1 MSNSQGRAIARN
13 AGSVMLLILISRLL
27 GFIRERAIAEVFG
40 LTWETDAFRAAFNI
54 PDLMYFLLVGGAISS
69 AFIPVFSEQLARG
82 QEKEAWRMASA
93 FISLVTAALLT
104 LTVLGV
110 AASPWL
116 APLVAPGF
124 DDAQLAFLV
133 VLMRV
138 MFPAVLFTA
147 LAGVCMGVHNSYQS
161 FVAPLL
167 GPIMYNVSITLG
179 AYILGPRMGIMGMA
193 LGTVAGAVINF
204 LMQVPF
210 VAGKVR
216 RFPWSLDLKHPG
228 LHKVLRLM
236 GPTILGLSIVQLNTI
251 ILTALA
257 STLDAGSIT
266 ALNLANRLVQLPLGV
281 FGMGMSMVT
290 FPVLARQAALG
301 DVQQFRA
308 TLSSGLRAV
317 LFITVPSAAGLIAL
331 REPIVRLLFEVGEFG
346 PDDTAMTAYALVFF
360 SLGVFAVSCVQLL
373 TRAFYSLQDTVTPVK
388 IGALTV
394 ATNTLAA
401 AALLRWTSLAHGGL
415 ALAHSLASVVQM
427 TTQLLLL
434 RRKLGGRL
442 DGSKLLG
449 TLARAAAAA
458 LVMMP
463 AAAGAAKAVGARVD
477 VATLAG
483 RLAETGAGIA
493 AGVAVYALAAAAL
506 RMEELRMVWSL
517 LQRRL
522 AFLTRRR
529 NGRSA

>member
-1 MSNSQGRAIARN
+1 MNQSQGRTIARN
-13 AGSVMLLILISRLL
+13 AGVVMFLILISRLL

-69 AFIPVFSEQLARG
+69 AFIPVFSELLTRG
-82 QEKEAWRMASA
+82 QEKDAWSMAST
-93 FISLVTAALLT
+93 FISLISAALLT

-147 LAGVCMGVHNSYQS
+147 LAGVGMGVHNSYQS
-161 FVAPLL
+161 FVVPLL
-167 GPIMYNVSITLG
+167 GPIMYNVAITLG
-179 AYILGPRMGIMGMA
+179 AYVLGPGMGIMGMA
-193 LGTVAGAVINF
+193 VGTVAGAVINF

-210 VAGKVR
+210 VAARSR
-216 RFPWSLDLKHPG
+216 RFPWHVDLRHPG
-228 LHKVLRLM
+228 LRKVLKLM
-236 GPTILGLSIVQLNTI
+236 GPTIVGLSIVQLNTI
-251 ILTALA
+251 ILTAMA

-281 FGMGMSMVT
+281 FGMGMSMVI
-290 FPVLARQAALG
+290 FPVMSRLAALG
-301 DVQQFRA
+301 DMQQLRA
-308 TLSSGLRAV
+308 TLSSGLRAI

-360 SLGVFAVSCVQLL
+360 SLGVFAVSCVQML

-394 ATNTLAA
+394 ATNTLTA

-415 ALAHSLASVVQM
+415 ALAHSAASIVQM
-427 TTQLLLL
+427 ATQMWLLK
-434 RRKLGGRL
+434 RKTGGRL
-442 DGSKLLG
+442 DGGKVLA
-449 TLARAAAAA
+449 TLARSSLAAV
-458 LVMMP
+458 VMMP
-463 AAAGAAKAVGARVD
+463 AAAGAARFVGSHVD
-477 VATLAG
+477 SATLAG
-483 RLAETGAGIA
+483 RLAETGAGLA

-506 RMEELRMVWSL
+506 RMEELRMVWSMV
-517 LQRRL
+517 QRRL
-522 AFLTRRR
+522 PFLNRKRSGR
-529 NGRSA
+529 NA

>member
-1 MSNSQGRAIARN
+1 
-13 AGSVMLLILISRLL
+13 
-27 GFIRERAIAEVFG
+27 
-40 LTWETDAFRAAFNI
+40 
-54 PDLMYFLLVGGAISS
+54 
-69 AFIPVFSEQLARG
+69 
-82 QEKEAWRMASA
+82 
-93 FISLVTAALLT
+93 
-104 LTVLGV
+104 
-110 AASPWL
+110 
-116 APLVAPGF
+116 
-124 DDAQLAFLV
+124 
-133 VLMRV
+133 
-138 MFPAVLFTA
+138 
-147 LAGVCMGVHNSYQS
+147 
-161 FVAPLL
+161 
-167 GPIMYNVSITLG
+167 
-179 AYILGPRMGIMGMA
+179 
-193 LGTVAGAVINF
+193 
-204 LMQVPF
+204 
-210 VAGKVR
+210 
-216 RFPWSLDLKHPG
+216 
-228 LHKVLRLM
+228 M

-394 ATNTLAA
+394 ATNTLTA

>member
-1 MSNSQGRAIARN
+1 
-13 AGSVMLLILISRLL
+13 
-27 GFIRERAIAEVFG
+27 
-40 LTWETDAFRAAFNI
+40 
-54 PDLMYFLLVGGAISS
+54 
-69 AFIPVFSEQLARG
+69 
-82 QEKEAWRMASA
+82 
-93 FISLVTAALLT
+93 
-104 LTVLGV
+104 
-110 AASPWL
+110 
-116 APLVAPGF
+116 
-124 DDAQLAFLV
+124 AQLAFLV

-179 AYILGPRMGIMGMA
+179 AYLLGPRMRIMGMA

-360 SLGVFAVSCVQLL
+360 S
-373 TRAFYSLQDTVTPVK
+373 
-388 IGALTV
+388 
-394 ATNTLAA
+394 
-401 AALLRWTSLAHGGL
+401 
-415 ALAHSLASVVQM
+415 
-427 TTQLLLL
+427 
-434 RRKLGGRL
+434 
-442 DGSKLLG
+442 
-449 TLARAAAAA
+449 
-458 LVMMP
+458 
-463 AAAGAAKAVGARVD
+463 
-477 VATLAG
+477 
-483 RLAETGAGIA
+483 
-493 AGVAVYALAAAAL
+493 
-506 RMEELRMVWSL
+506 
-517 LQRRL
+517 
-522 AFLTRRR
+522 
-529 NGRSA
+529 